1 MRVRVSRLSLLAVL
15 ATTIVIGTACSGLTQ
30 RYEYE
35 EEIYL
40 RLDGSA
46 TVNVNASV
54 ASLVAL
60 KGADLPVDPKARLD
74 RDRVRALFQM
84 AGSPPPRLTLSR
96 RDGRRFVHVSL
107 EVPDVRQL
115 QRHPMFAWSSYRFD
129 RESDVFVYRQRVSG
143 SPATPP
149 TGIGWTGR
157 EQVVFKMHL
166 PSEIPYHNAPSRKT
180 ERGNILR
187 WEQPLTARL
196 KGEPLDVEVRMES
209 ESILYST
216 LLLFGGTV
224 VAALMTFALVIW
236 WVVRRG
242 RDDDVAPALSA
253 FAEATADSPK
263 LAQRRR
269 SDRPST

>member
-1 MRVRVSRLSLLAVL
+1 MFQAALVVVVMTAAV
-15 ATTIVIGTACSGLTQ
+15 ASTACGVLTQ

-60 KGADLPVDPKARLD
+60 HGADLPTDPQARLD
-74 RDRVRALFQM
+74 RDRVRALYQM
-84 AGSPPPRLTLSR
+84 PGAPPPRLTLSR

-107 EVPDVRQL
+107 EVEDVRQL
-115 QRHPMFAWSSYRFD
+115 QRQPMFAWSSYRFD
-129 RESDVFVYRQRVSG
+129 RERDAVVYRQRVG
-143 SPATPP
+143 GAKASPPDNA
-149 TGIGWTGR
+149 GWTGG
-157 EQVVFKMHL
+157 EQVAFKMHI
-166 PSEIPYHNAPSRKT
+166 PSEIPYHNAPSRTT

-187 WEQPLTARL
+187 WEQPLSARL
-196 KGEPLDVEVRMES
+196 RGEPLDVEVRMEP

-216 LLLFGGTV
+216 LLLFAGTV
-224 VAALMTFALVIW
+224 VAALLTFGLVIW

-242 RDDDVAPALSA
+242 RDDDVG
-253 FAEATADSPK
+253 ATHASP
-263 LAQRRR
+263 
-269 SDRPST
+269 SP

>member
-1 MRVRVSRLSLLAVL
+1 MVVSVKRPMLVFAVMVCGL
-15 ATTIVIGTACSGLTQ
+15 IDSACGGVLPQ

-60 KGADLPVDPKARLD
+60 RGADLPLDPKARLD
-74 RDRVRALFQM
+74 RERVRALFQI
-84 AGSPPPRLTLSR
+84 AGAPPPRLTLSR
-96 RDGRRFVHVSL
+96 RDGRRFVHVSV
-107 EVPDVRQL
+107 EAPDIRQL
-115 QRHPMFAWSSYRFD
+115 QRQRMFAWSTYRFD
-129 RESDVFVYRQRVSG
+129 RGSDSFIYRQRVG
-143 SPATPP
+143 APPGAATP
-149 TGIGWTGR
+149 GIRWTGG
-157 EQVVFKMHL
+157 EQVVFKMHI

-187 WEQPLTARL
+187 WEQPLAARL
-196 KGEPLDVEVRMES
+196 KGEPLDVEVRMEP

-216 LLLFGGTV
+216 LLLFGFAI
-224 VAALMTFALVIW
+224 VAAALTFGVVIW

-242 RDDDVAPALSA
+242 RDDVG
-253 FAEATADSPK
+253 ATHPSP
-263 LAQRRR
+263 LQ
-269 SDRPST
+269 

>member
-1 MRVRVSRLSLLAVL
+1 MPVRMFQLALLTCVVTSA
-15 ATTIVIGTACSGLTQ
+15 ACTLLPQ
-30 RYEYE
+30 EYEYE

-60 KGADLPVDPKARLD
+60 RGVDLPTDPKARLD
-74 RDRVRALFQM
+74 RDRVRALFSVSG
-84 AGSPPPRLTLSR
+84 AAPPRLTLSR

-107 EVPDVRQL
+107 DVPDVRQL
-115 QRHPMFAWSSYRFD
+115 QRQRMFAWSTYRFE
-129 RESDVFVYRQRVSG
+129 RESDSFVYRQRVGAPEHQSTVG
-143 SPATPP
+143 T
-149 TGIGWTGR
+149 GWTGT
-157 EQVVFKMHL
+157 EMVVFKMHI
-166 PSEIPYHNAPSRKT
+166 PSEIPYHNAPSRQT

-216 LLLFGGTV
+216 LLLFGLTI
-224 VAALMTFALVIW
+224 VAAAITFAVVIW

-242 RDDDVAPALSA
+242 RDSE
-253 FAEATADSPK
+253 EAA
-263 LAQRRR
+263 A
-269 SDRPST
+269 

>member
-1 MRVRVSRLSLLAVL
+1 MPVRRFRSALLVSLVTCVVAS
-15 ATTIVIGTACSGLTQ
+15 TACGALPQ
-30 RYEYE
+30 KYEYE

-60 KGADLPVDPKARLD
+60 RGVDLPVDPKARLD
-74 RDRVRALFQM
+74 RDRVRALFTM
-84 AGSPPPRLTLSR
+84 PGAEPPRLTLSR

-107 EVPDVRQL
+107 DVPDVRQL
-115 QRHPMFAWSSYRFD
+115 QRQPMFAWSTYRFD
-129 RESDVFVYRQRVSG
+129 RESDAFVYRQQVG
-143 SPATPP
+143 APADHSSAGT
-149 TGIGWTGR
+149 GWTGR
-157 EQVVFKMHL
+157 EMVVFKMHI

-187 WEQPLTARL
+187 WEQPLAARL
-196 KGEPLDVEVRMES
+196 KGEPLDVEVRMEP

-216 LLLFGGTV
+216 LLLFGLTV
-224 VAALMTFALVIW
+224 VAAAMTFGIAIW

-242 RDDDVAPALSA
+242 RDDDVG
-253 FAEATADSPK
+253 ATHASP
-263 LAQRRR
+263 
-269 SDRPST
+269 SS